1 MYKLAPAGQE
11 LLVCLRCQHRLNLR
25 NSPPATG
32 RPLLAVTSRPSSHIR
47 QFASDPRPRSEEEQQ
62 ARTNN
67 TSSPEPA
74 FEYGEKRTKPFRY
87 RPPPPKTPLG
97 MESLGEPAEVIVL
110 QKPPQAARNLGVIFT
125 EEAEK
130 PLPTILEGSPDSFL
144 DGIEKERGIIGLDQ
158 ACQNIDHIKDEIM
171 ETYRKREAPM
181 RLASDQFSGL
191 ILKLLAG
198 FEKKHLAA
206 YWARSGSTANTDA
219 LNLHFPYSSTL
230 FSRSAWT
237 SEVSNLDK
245 ARTPPLKVA
254 DRDQVGYAMG
264 GLSLSDRGKEWYARN
279 IVENVWRIQQEK
291 EDATGEFIMR
301 LQATHLQLLLN
312 HRK

>member
-25 NSPPATG
+25 KSTSAS
-32 RPLLAVTSRPSSHIR
+32 RHRLLAVTSRPISDHR
-47 QFASDPRPRSEEEQQ
+47 QFASEPRPRLEDEQQ
-62 ARTNN
+62 ARTDN
-67 TSSPEPA
+67 TSPPEPA

-130 PLPTILEGSPDSFL
+130 PLPTTLEGSPDSFL

-158 ACQNIDHIKDEIM
+158 ACQNIDHIKDDFM
-171 ETYRKREAPM
+171 ENHRKRGAPM
-181 RLASDQFSGL
+181 RLESDEFSGL
-191 ILKLLAG
+191 ILKLLVG

-237 SEVSNLDK
+237 SDVSTLHK
-245 ARTPPLKVA
+245 ARAPPLKVA
-254 DRDQVGYAMG
+254 DQDQVGSTIG
-264 GLSLSDRGKEWYARN
+264 RLSLPDRGKEWYAQN
-279 IVENVWRIQQEK
+279 IVEKVWRIQQEK
-291 EDATGEFIMR
+291 EDANGKIIMR
-301 LQATHLQLLLN
+301 LQGTHLQLLLS